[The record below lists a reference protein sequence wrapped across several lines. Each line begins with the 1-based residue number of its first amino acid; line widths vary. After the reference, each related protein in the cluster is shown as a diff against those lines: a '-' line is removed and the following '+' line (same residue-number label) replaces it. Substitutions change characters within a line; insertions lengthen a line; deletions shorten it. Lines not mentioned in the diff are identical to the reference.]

1 MIFFVSRAYVPRPAP
16 PPNYSTQPNKRNKKQ
31 CSCNIVDSKA
41 GEKLSFCVDGPSLHL
56 VMDASN
62 EGREGIGF
70 RVVDVPADKRPNE
83 ENPYRSVAHVL
94 CGNIRQRT
102 GQQCKKKVRACL
114 LDMRSVF
121 FCVFCQRPAVK
132 QHRMYPSPICER
144 IVVPGGLHCAT
155 VPLQTH

>member
-1 MIFFVSRAYVPRPAP
+1 M
-16 PPNYSTQPNKRNKKQ
+16 
-31 CSCNIVDSKA
+31 DSNA

-56 VMDASN
+56 VMGASN

-114 LDMRSVF
+114 LDF
-121 FCVFCQRPAVK
+121 YA
-132 QHRMYPSPICER
+132 ER
-144 IVVPGGLHCAT
+144 IFLCFLPAASRQTAPYVPKSNLRKNCCAGGTTLCYCCVADTLTFPHRPVLLAHIKSAQNQHAARQFP
-155 VPLQTH
+155 VFSIH